1 MLLHRLIPHSTKHIL
16 HTGLWVLL
24 ATQAAYAIASD
35 NGSGAGGSRDPEDVA
50 RFLRSWLMWSAVLLI
65 AGASGLFA
73 LLRFSRRMRQRME
86 PRTHPSDTTDVW
98 SQHRLPDDW
107 DAEQSP
113 PGSDSDSGDSTE
125 FDQD

>member
-1 MLLHRLIPHSTKHIL
+1 MLPHRLTPQGAKHIL
-16 HTGLWVLL
+16 HTGLLVLL
-24 ATQAAYAIASD
+24 ATQAAYAVVSD
-35 NGSGAGGSRDPEDVA
+35 NGSGEGGSRDPEEVA
-50 RFLRSWLMWSAVLLI
+50 RLLRSWLMWSTVLLI

-86 PRTHPSDTTDVW
+86 SRAHRSDTTDVW
-98 SQHRLPDDW
+98 SQHKLPDDW

-113 PGSDSDSGDSTE
+113 PGFDSDSGDSTE